1 MAATSFLPM
10 FSLLAQISRQPSAP
24 LQLWLRTT
32 SHKFRPASPAAHA
45 PVVRR
50 RQNALL
56 AAGLAGPHQCAT
68 LQVEQR
74 SGATPT
80 IVIGGFVPDSTEAL
94 YLLRGSLLQ
103 QGSLYYFNYPR
114 RGFLTEMFF
123 AQLADLVEELSE
135 KFGRPPVIMGISFGA
150 GLVMEWLRR
159 FDRLE
164 NQPALAGLVLVSPV
178 GCVEDL
184 LDPSKPKPTTLLGR
198 VIKPYVDAEGRADGA
213 VIERSRSVFLK
224 MFESGAQNKEALRLL
239 LSREELS
246 RLRDAVL
253 ATINSIEPA
262 AARDRVQ
269 ALCNFAPFGVDRPLC
284 VAPVLVLFS
293 EKESAVLCEN
303 APTERELRTRTTT
316 WFPRGRCLTVRNH
329 ADNPVQHASLIFH
342 ARNFQPLLM
351 EFYRALRQKQRQKRA
366 A

>member
-1 MAATSFLPM
+1 MFALRFFPM

-32 SHKFRPASPAAHA
+32 GQKFRPASPVPHRA
-45 PVVRR
+45 VVRH

-56 AAGLAGPHQCAT
+56 TAGLAGPHQCAT

-74 SGATPT
+74 PGPTPT
-80 IVIGGFVPDSTEAL
+80 VVIGGFVPDSTEAL
-94 YLLRGSLLQ
+94 YLLRGGLLQ

-114 RGFLTEMFF
+114 RGFSTEMFF

-135 KFGRPPVIMGISFGA
+135 NSDRLPVILGISFGA

-159 FDRLE
+159 FDRPE

-184 LDPSKPKPTTLLGR
+184 LDPTKPKPTTLLGR
-198 VIKPYVDAEGRADGA
+198 VIKPYVDADGRADGA

-239 LSREELS
+239 LSREELG

-269 ALCNFAPFGVDRPLC
+269 ALCNFSPFRIVRPLC

-303 APTERELRTRTTT
+303 APTERELRTRTTL
-316 WFPRGRCLTVRNH
+316 WFPQGRCLTVRNH
-329 ADNPVQHASLIFH
+329 EDNPVQHASLIFH
-342 ARNFQPLLM
+342 ARNFQPLLAG
-351 EFYRALRQKQRQKRA
+351 FYRSLRQKQRQRRA